1 MAVSLCECV
10 LDHPNIDAT
19 ISRAANSLGYVLK
32 TEQEQSLRKFV
43 AGNDVFV
50 SLPTGF
56 GKSLCY
62 ILLPCIFDLIRE
74 VEGKSIILVVS
85 PLIALM
91 QDQVAT
97 ISALG
102 ITTICITDKETSSS
116 AVTLSVRKGEYQI
129 IFISPEALFLSTRWR
144 NMLSTVTYRSNL
156 VGFIIDEAHCI
167 KKMVWLHV
175 NYRGNLKSTIQ
186 FMVDTPETDFIDPYL
201 V

>member
-10 LDHPNIDAT
+10 LDYPNNDAM

-32 TEQEQSLRKFV
+32 MEQEQSLRKFV

-50 SLPTGF
+50 SMPTGF

-85 PLIALM
+85 PLILM

-102 ITTICITDKETSSS
+102 ITMVCITDKETSSS
-116 AVTLSVRKGEYQI
+116 AVTLAVCKGEYQI
-129 IFISPEALFLSTRWR
+129 ICISPEALFLSTRWR
-144 NMLSTVTYRSNL
+144 NILSTVTYRSNL

-167 KKMVWLHV
+167 KKWYGCM
-175 NYRGNLKSTIQ
+175 
-186 FMVDTPETDFIDPYL
+186 
-201 V
+201 

>member
-1 MAVSLCECV
+1 MAISLCECV
-10 LDHPNIDAT
+10 LDYPNIDAT

-74 VEGKSIILVVS
+74 VEGKSIILVFS
-85 PLIALM
+85 PLIALI

-102 ITTICITDKETSSS
+102 ITTVCTTDKETSSS
-116 AVTLSVRKGEYQI
+116 AVTLAVRKGEYQI
-129 IFISPEALFLSTRWR
+129 IFITLFLSTRWR
-144 NMLSTVTYRSNL
+144 NILSTVTYRSNL

-167 KKMVWLHV
+167 KKWYGCM
-175 NYRGNLKSTIQ
+175 
-186 FMVDTPETDFIDPYL
+186 
-201 V
+201 

>member
-102 ITTICITDKETSSS
+102 ITTVCITDKETSSS

-167 KKMVWLHV
+167 KKWYGCM
-175 NYRGNLKSTIQ
+175 
-186 FMVDTPETDFIDPYL
+186 
-201 V
+201 